1 MLITCSLCSK
11 KHFYRDTCPLIY
23 KVMKQN
29 QFNREAKQDYFG
41 ASPNLFVGRFGYPNI
56 NVGMLNTEHD
66 RYQENDN
73 HLLWSRENYSLPQI
87 MDLRLSLINS
97 SFKANIKSFD
107 DRFLQMS
114 QEVAMASQPVDVEL
128 HLSKKPQH
136 KLTFHQDASP
146 HGTTVRLVQ
155 ADIAENPKIPTKI
168 DKAVSDTDLKAG
180 EALATLYRKEVDEH
194 YLTKLLSAGTLG
206 LGKNRKLVPTRW
218 SITAVDDT
226 LGKSLVEEVKNFSET
241 DYTAF
246 AGGYLGNYY
255 LVLFFPGVWEYE
267 LFETYAE
274 SSLAEQDQWMK
285 PHGSGQKQQHWTTDY
300 EPYSGRKTYAE
311 ETAGGFYA
319 ARLGVLEHLKKIRR
333 QASCLVLR
341 FITREY
347 YAHLGVWVCRE
358 AVRKAMQAQPIVF
371 SSREL
376 LIEFVRKF
384 TAKKFNYPVDV
395 LLRTSKVMQHVSQQ
409 RKLGEFVGV

>member
-1 MLITCSLCSK
+1 MLITCSLCKK

-56 NVGMLNTEHD
+56 NVGILNTEHD
-66 RYQENDN
+66 QYQENDN
-73 HLLWSRENYSLPQI
+73 HLLWSRENYQIPQI

-97 SFKANIKSFD
+97 SFKANIKTFD

-114 QEVAMASQPVDVEL
+114 QEVAMAQNPVDVEL

-136 KLTFHQDASP
+136 KLSFHQEASP

-155 ADIAENPKIPTKI
+155 ANITENPKIPTKI
-168 DKAVSDTDLKAG
+168 DKAVSDTDLKAN
-180 EALATLYRKEVDEH
+180 EALTTLYQKEIDEH

-226 LGKSLVEEVKNFSET
+226 LGKALVEEIKTFPET
-241 DYTAF
+241 DCTAF

-255 LVLFFPGVWEYE
+255 IVLFFPGVWEYE

-274 SSLAEQDQWMK
+274 APLAQQDQWMK
-285 PHGSGQKQQHWTTDY
+285 PHGGQSWTTDY
-300 EPYSGRKTYAE
+300 EPYFGRKTYAE

-319 ARLGVLEHLKKIRR
+319 ARLPVLEHLKKVKR

-341 FITREY
+341 FITRDY

-358 AVRKAMQAQPIVF
+358 AVRKTMNTPPIVF
-371 SSREL
+371 SSKEL
-376 LIEFVRKF
+376 LIEFVGKF
-384 TAKKFNYPVDV
+384 VKKKFNYPADV
-395 LLRTSKVMQHVSQQ
+395 LLKASKVLQNQNQQ
-409 RKLGEFVGV
+409 SKLAAFGF

>member
-56 NVGMLNTEHD
+56 NVGILNTEHD
-66 RYQENDN
+66 QYQSNDD

-97 SFKANIKSFD
+97 SFKAQIKSFD

-114 QEVAMASQPVDVEL
+114 QEVAMAQNPVDVEL

-136 KLTFHQDASP
+136 KITFHQEASP

-155 ADIAENPKIPTKI
+155 ANITENPNIPTKI

-180 EALATLYRKEVDEH
+180 EALTTLYQKEVDEH

-274 SSLAEQDQWMK
+274 SPLAEQDQWMK
-285 PHGSGQKQQHWTTDY
+285 PHGEHREHHWTTDY
-300 EPYSGRKTYAE
+300 EPYFGRKTYAE
-311 ETAGGFYA
+311 QTAGGFYA
-319 ARLGVLEHLKKIRR
+319 ARLPVLEHLKKIKR

-358 AVRKAMQAQPIVF
+358 AVRKTMQGTPLVF
-371 SSREL
+371 SSKEL
-376 LIEFVRKF
+376 LLEFVRKF
-384 TAKKFNYPVDV
+384 VKKRFNYPADV
-395 LLRTSKVMQHVSQQ
+395 LLKTSKVVQHVSQQ
-409 RKLGEFVGV
+409 RKLGEFVDI